1 MKYMNI
7 EKIKHFIHLV
17 EKERTGCAKVAAQ
30 RIGVSERMVFNY
42 VHILKNK
49 LNAPINYNR
58 NKQTFLFSENGRLLW
73 QWIPKNKF

>member
-1 MKYMNI
+1 MNI
-7 EKIKHFIHLV
+7 LKIKHFIHLV

-30 RIGVSERMVFNY
+30 KIGISERMVFNY

-58 NKQTFLFSENGRLLW
+58 NKQTFVFSENGRLKW
-73 QWIPKNKF
+73 KWITENKC